1 MKIAHRGRQKDESRK
16 KPPPSALRSCACDH
30 ARFSRRERCARARA
44 SGWLVVGAFA
54 APAASSACSSGGAS
68 VRSSASPGPLRLR
81 LKCRR
86 IGAPGGPASGAG
98 DPRTPAPCL
107 RRGLRRQSHA
117 GAASYGATVRGHA
130 ATLARV
136 CRIGRCGVWRPAGG
150 ARFAL
155 RLALWA
161 SLLRSRRRRRAFFR
175 AAARPFSPRRRARR
189 SCPPFPRRALPRPL
203 CGILSGG
210 TRGSLCALRLRRS
223 RCARCARLASPL
235 ARRRLRFAARPPA
248 LAAPCARPL
257 RRAPPSAGGVA
268 ALLGL
273 CRFAVGDEGARS
285 LEDPRADPR
294 QLPPRSCPP
303 GYGGHRRPWRRSY
316 TQVGA
321 SAYLRICPTIL
332 CFLQR

>member
-1 MKIAHRGRQKDESRK
+1 M
-16 KPPPSALRSCACDH
+16 
-30 ARFSRRERCARARA
+30 
-44 SGWLVVGAFA
+44 
-54 APAASSACSSGGAS
+54 
-68 VRSSASPGPLRLR
+68 
-81 LKCRR
+81 
-86 IGAPGGPASGAG
+86 
-98 DPRTPAPCL
+98 
-107 RRGLRRQSHA
+107 
-117 GAASYGATVRGHA
+117 RGHA

-161 SLLRSRRRRRAFFR
+161 SLLRSRRRRRAFC
-175 AAARPFSPRRRARR
+175 PRGGL
-189 SCPPFPRRALPRPL
+189 PPFPRRAHGALPPSPRRACPAGGLGLRPRAED
-203 CGILSGG
+203 LSGG
-210 TRGSLCALRLRRS
+210 RGARSRALLRCARS

-268 ALLGL
+268 ALLAL

-285 LEDPRADPR
+285 PEDPHADPR

-303 GYGGHRRPWRRSY
+303 GYGSDALHPSGM
-316 TQVGA
+316 G
-321 SAYLRICPTIL
+321 
-332 CFLQR
+332 